1 LRSAWFHP
9 DPIDPSAGSIPISLE
24 QKAAIVGAAEGSAG
38 WIVGQQI
45 VVATAVGAAA
55 GGDAGRIPGLQKTAT
70 LVVGAA
76 GGGAGRDGGPQAVL
90 PVRETGGSAG
100 QILT

>member
-1 LRSAWFHP
+1 M
-9 DPIDPSAGSIPISLE
+9 
-24 QKAAIVGAAEGSAG
+24 
-38 WIVGQQI
+38 
-45 VVATAVGAAA
+45 AVGAAA
-55 GGDAGRIPGLQKTAT
+55 GGDAGRIPGLQKTVM

-100 QILT
+100 QIST